1 MENENKKINHIAI
14 AVPDIKEAALKWQ
27 KALNMKKS
35 EIMILEEHGV
45 KVVFLEFSNLKIE
58 LLEPLDNESPIS
70 KFLEKNPKGG
80 MHHICFEVEKITE
93 TINSLKNKN
102 INILGDG
109 NPKIGAHDKPVV
121 FIHPNDLSGTLGEL
135 EETDFFLYKTS
146 DPQILQ
152 IRFCFL
158 L

>member
-1 MENENKKINHIAI
+1 MENKNKKINHIAI

-27 KALNMKKS
+27 QALNMKKS
-35 EIMILEEHGV
+35 EIIILEEHGV

-58 LLEPLDNESPIS
+58 LLEPLDNKSPIS

-109 NPKIGAHDKPVV
+109 NPRIGAHDKPVV
-121 FIHPNDLSGTLGEL
+121 FIHPNDLSGTLVEL
-135 EETDFFLYKTS
+135 EET
-146 DPQILQ
+146 
-152 IRFCFL
+152 
-158 L
+158 

>member
-1 MENENKKINHIAI
+1 MENKNKKINHIAI

-27 KALNMKKS
+27 QALNMKKS
-35 EIMILEEHGV
+35 EITILAEHGV

-58 LLEPLDNESPIS
+58 LLEPLDNDSPIS

-80 MHHICFEVEKITE
+80 MHHICFEVEKIRE

-121 FIHPNDLSGTLGEL
+121 FIHPNDLSGTLVEL
-135 EETDFFLYKTS
+135 EET
-146 DPQILQ
+146 
-152 IRFCFL
+152 
-158 L
+158 

>member
-27 KALNMKKS
+27 QALNMKKS

-80 MHHICFEVEKITE
+80 MHHICFEVEKISE

-121 FIHPNDLSGTLGEL
+121 FLHPNDLSGTLVEL
-135 EETDFFLYKTS
+135 EET
-146 DPQILQ
+146 
-152 IRFCFL
+152 
-158 L
+158 

>member
-1 MENENKKINHIAI
+1 MENKNKKINHIAI

-27 KALNMKKS
+27 QALNMKKS
-35 EIMILEEHGV
+35 EIIILEEHGV

-93 TINSLKNKN
+93 TINSLKDKN

-121 FIHPNDLSGTLGEL
+121 FIHPNDLSGTLVEL
-135 EETDFFLYKTS
+135 EET
-146 DPQILQ
+146 
-152 IRFCFL
+152 
-158 L
+158 

>member
-1 MENENKKINHIAI
+1 MENKNKKINHIAI

-27 KALNMKKS
+27 QALNMKKS
-35 EIMILEEHGV
+35 EIIILEEHGV

-58 LLEPLDNESPIS
+58 LLEPLDNKSPIS

-80 MHHICFEVEKITE
+80 MHHICFEVEKIRE

-121 FIHPNDLSGTLGEL
+121 FIHPNDLSGTLVEL
-135 EETDFFLYKTS
+135 EET
-146 DPQILQ
+146 
-152 IRFCFL
+152 
-158 L
+158 

>member
-1 MENENKKINHIAI
+1 MENKNKKINHIAI
-14 AVPDIKEAALKWQ
+14 AVPNIKEAALKWQ
-27 KALNMKKS
+27 QALNMKKS
-35 EIMILEEHGV
+35 EIIILEEHGV

-58 LLEPLDNESPIS
+58 LLEPLDNKSPIS

-93 TINSLKNKN
+93 TINSLKDKN

-121 FIHPNDLSGTLGEL
+121 FIHPNDLSGTLVEL
-135 EETDFFLYKTS
+135 EET
-146 DPQILQ
+146 
-152 IRFCFL
+152 
-158 L
+158 

>member
-1 MENENKKINHIAI
+1 MENKNKKINQIAI
-14 AVPDIKEAALKWQ
+14 AVTNVKDAALKWQ
-27 KALNMKKS
+27 QALNMKKS
-35 EIMILEEHGV
+35 EIIILEEHGV

-58 LLEPLDNESPIS
+58 LLEPLDNKSPIS

-80 MHHICFEVEKITE
+80 MHHICFEVEKIRE

-121 FIHPNDLSGTLGEL
+121 FIHPNDLSGTLVEL
-135 EETDFFLYKTS
+135 EET
-146 DPQILQ
+146 
-152 IRFCFL
+152 
-158 L
+158 

>member
-27 KALNMKKS
+27 QALNMKKS
-35 EIMILEEHGV
+35 EIMILEEHSV

-58 LLEPLDNESPIS
+58 LLEPLNNKSPIS

-93 TINSLKNKN
+93 TINSLKNNN

-121 FIHPNDLSGTLGEL
+121 FLHPNDLSGTLVEL
-135 EETDFFLYKTS
+135 EET
-146 DPQILQ
+146 
-152 IRFCFL
+152 
-158 L
+158 

>member
-1 MENENKKINHIAI
+1 MENKNKKVNHIAI
-14 AVPDIKEAALKWQ
+14 AVPDVKEAALKWQ
-27 KALNMKKS
+27 QALNIKKS
-35 EIMILEEHGV
+35 EIIVLEKHGL

-58 LLEPLDNESPIS
+58 LLEPLDNKSPIS

-109 NPKIGAHDKPVV
+109 NPRIGAHDKPVV
-121 FIHPNDLSGTLGEL
+121 FIHPNDLSGTLVEL
-135 EETDFFLYKTS
+135 EET
-146 DPQILQ
+146 
-152 IRFCFL
+152 
-158 L
+158 

>member
-14 AVPDIKEAALKWQ
+14 AVPNVKEAALKWQ
-27 KALNMKKS
+27 QVLNMEKS
-35 EIMILEEHGV
+35 EIIILEEHDV

-58 LLEPLDNESPIS
+58 LLEPLNNKSPIS

-80 MHHICFEVEKITE
+80 MHHICFEVENIKE

-109 NPKIGAHDKPVV
+109 NPKIGAHEKPVV
-121 FIHPNDLSGTLGEL
+121 FIHPNDLSGTLVEL
-135 EETDFFLYKTS
+135 EET
-146 DPQILQ
+146 
-152 IRFCFL
+152 
-158 L
+158 

>member
-1 MENENKKINHIAI
+1 MENKNKKVNHIAI
-14 AVPDIKEAALKWQ
+14 AVPDVKEAALRWK

-35 EIMILEEHGV
+35 EIIVLEEHGV

-58 LLEPLDNESPIS
+58 LLEPLNNKSPIS

-80 MHHICFEVEKITE
+80 MHHICFEVEQMTE

-121 FIHPNDLSGTLGEL
+121 FIHPNDLSGTLVEL
-135 EETDFFLYKTS
+135 EET
-146 DPQILQ
+146 
-152 IRFCFL
+152 
-158 L
+158 

>member
-14 AVPDIKEAALKWQ
+14 AVPDVKEAALKWQ
-27 KALNMKKS
+27 QALNMKKS
-35 EIMILEEHGV
+35 EIIILEEHGV

-58 LLEPLDNESPIS
+58 LLEPLNDKSPIS

-93 TINSLKNKN
+93 TINALKNKN

-109 NPKIGAHDKPVV
+109 NPKIGAHNKPVV
-121 FIHPNDLSGTLGEL
+121 FLHPDDLSGSLVEL
-135 EETDFFLYKTS
+135 E
-146 DPQILQ
+146 
-152 IRFCFL
+152 
-158 L
+158 

>member
-27 KALNMKKS
+27 QALNMKKS

-58 LLEPLDNESPIS
+58 LIEPLDNKSPIS

-93 TINSLKNKN
+93 TINSLKDKN

-121 FIHPNDLSGTLGEL
+121 FIHPYDLFGTLVEL
-135 EETDFFLYKTS
+135 EET
-146 DPQILQ
+146 
-152 IRFCFL
+152 
-158 L
+158 

>member
-14 AVPDIKEAALKWQ
+14 AVPDVKEAALKWQ
-27 KALNMKKS
+27 QALNMKKS
-35 EIMILEEHGV
+35 EIIILEEHGV

-58 LLEPLDNESPIS
+58 LLEPLNNKSPIS

-80 MHHICFEVEKITE
+80 MHHICFEVEDIVE
-93 TINSLKNKN
+93 TINSLNSKN

-121 FIHPNDLSGTLGEL
+121 FLHPNDLSGTLVEL
-135 EETDFFLYKTS
+135 EET
-146 DPQILQ
+146 
-152 IRFCFL
+152 
-158 L
+158 

>member
-14 AVPDIKEAALKWQ
+14 AVPDINEAALKWQ
-27 KALNMKKS
+27 QALNMKKS
-35 EIMILEEHGV
+35 EIIILEEHGV

-58 LLEPLDNESPIS
+58 LLEPLDNDSPIS

-121 FIHPNDLSGTLGEL
+121 FIHPNDLSGTLVEL
-135 EETDFFLYKTS
+135 EET
-146 DPQILQ
+146 
-152 IRFCFL
+152 
-158 L
+158 

>member
-27 KALNMKKS
+27 QALDMKKS
-35 EIMILEEHGV
+35 EIIILEEHGV

-58 LLEPLDNESPIS
+58 LLEPLDNNSPIS

-93 TINSLKNKN
+93 TINLLKNKN

-121 FIHPNDLSGTLGEL
+121 FLHPDDLSGTLVEL
-135 EETDFFLYKTS
+135 EET
-146 DPQILQ
+146 
-152 IRFCFL
+152 
-158 L
+158 

>member
-1 MENENKKINHIAI
+1 MENKKVNHIAI
-14 AVPDIKEAALKWQ
+14 AVPDVKEAALRWQ
-27 KALNMKKS
+27 QALNIKKS
-35 EIMILEEHGV
+35 DIIVLEKHGV

-58 LLEPLDNESPIS
+58 LLEPLNNDSPIS

-121 FIHPNDLSGTLGEL
+121 FIHPNDLSGTLVEL
-135 EETDFFLYKTS
+135 EET
-146 DPQILQ
+146 
-152 IRFCFL
+152 
-158 L
+158 

>member
-14 AVPDIKEAALKWQ
+14 VVPDIKEAALKWQ
-27 KALNMKKS
+27 QALNMKKS
-35 EIMILEEHGV
+35 EITILEEHGV

-121 FIHPNDLSGTLGEL
+121 FIHPNDLSGTLVEL
-135 EETDFFLYKTS
+135 EET
-146 DPQILQ
+146 
-152 IRFCFL
+152 
-158 L
+158 

>member
-1 MENENKKINHIAI
+1 MENKNKKINHIAI

-27 KALNMKKS
+27 QALNMKKS
-35 EIMILEEHGV
+35 EIIILEEHGV

-58 LLEPLDNESPIS
+58 LLEPLDNKSPIS

-80 MHHICFEVEKITE
+80 MHHICFEVEKIRE

-121 FIHPNDLSGTLGEL
+121 FLHPNDLSGTLVEL
-135 EETDFFLYKTS
+135 EET
-146 DPQILQ
+146 
-152 IRFCFL
+152 
-158 L
+158 

>member
-14 AVPDIKEAALKWQ
+14 AVPNVKEAALKWQ
-27 KALNMKKS
+27 QALNMKKS
-35 EIMILEEHGV
+35 EIIILEEHGV

-58 LLEPLDNESPIS
+58 LLEPLNNKSPIS

-80 MHHICFEVEKITE
+80 MHHICFEVRKITE

-121 FIHPNDLSGTLGEL
+121 FIHPNDLSGTLVEL
-135 EETDFFLYKTS
+135 EET
-146 DPQILQ
+146 
-152 IRFCFL
+152 
-158 L
+158 

>member
-14 AVPDIKEAALKWQ
+14 VVPDIKEAALKWQ
-27 KALNMKKS
+27 QALDLKKS
-35 EIMILEEHGV
+35 EITVLEEHGV

-58 LLEPLDNESPIS
+58 LLEPLDNKSPIS

-121 FIHPNDLSGTLGEL
+121 FIHPNDLSGTLVEL
-135 EETDFFLYKTS
+135 EET
-146 DPQILQ
+146 
-152 IRFCFL
+152 
-158 L
+158 

>member
-1 MENENKKINHIAI
+1 MENKNKKVNHIAI
-14 AVPDIKEAALKWQ
+14 AVPNVKEAALKWQ
-27 KALNMKKS
+27 QALNMKKS
-35 EIMILEEHGV
+35 EIIILEEHGV

-58 LLEPLDNESPIS
+58 LLEPLNNKSPIS

-93 TINSLKNKN
+93 TINSLKNKK

-121 FIHPNDLSGTLGEL
+121 FLHPNDLSGTLVEL
-135 EETDFFLYKTS
+135 EET
-146 DPQILQ
+146 
-152 IRFCFL
+152 
-158 L
+158 

>member
-1 MENENKKINHIAI
+1 MVNENKKINHIAI

-27 KALNMKKS
+27 QALNMKKS
-35 EIMILEEHGV
+35 EITILEEHGV

-93 TINSLKNKN
+93 TINSLKKKN

-121 FIHPNDLSGTLGEL
+121 FIHPNDLSGTLVEL
-135 EETDFFLYKTS
+135 EET
-146 DPQILQ
+146 
-152 IRFCFL
+152 
-158 L
+158 